1 MCIIVADMGRLFR
14 LVGLLFVGTMLVT
27 VAPAGAATL
36 GGKCAKAGAIQTTLS
51 VKYKCTKSGKSLK
64 WVRVASSA
72 TSSNTAVSKGV
83 NGPVGITSW
92 TTTVSP
98 NPVKPGAQFT
108 ITSIISCG
116 PIMSLTQ
123 SPRYPEMQAWST
135 AQGFTGARFG
145 VPVLSNGGNTATF
158 TGTAKAPVSPG
169 DIKVWTYARD
179 FGAPTGCTG
188 DLRNYKNSDGANF
201 VTLTVSNNAATNTTL
216 AGAVAKDGGSCTN
229 GGDKSTFSGGYF
241 ECRAISGGQYK
252 WFKLSAS
259 PTAVSVPTG
268 GSSLDACKLVEAR
281 INKFQPWNIGFPRGS
296 SDTPMLPSTGV
307 SNVQLIAVDF
317 SDAVGTPAE
326 LTAAD
331 TQISEYNKWF
341 EFTSKGALSFNWQYP
356 KRWLRM
362 SRPTQS
368 YALKKGDPATVLP
381 MAQEIV
387 SLADPFTD
395 FSNSDFVF
403 VLFPRTIRGLN
414 DGIGMANWRVETAEG
429 PVKNLF
435 GGAEYF
441 YNNNYELWSFWI
453 HEWGHPMG
461 LAGHSPRSNLSI
473 MDDQN
478 GKSVVLNVWD
488 TFFAGWMGADELYC
502 MPSTQST
509 LETQLIPLERLQRGM
524 RGVIVPISTTE
535 ALIVESHRAE
545 GWGTRLGAGTY
556 GVLTYYVD
564 TTKDTDRSGETQGI
578 VREAWS
584 KYVTPTTVD
593 TNPDPSNAL
602 RKLLLQGDSV
612 TYKGITVTLT
622 KTGDVDTVKIM
633 K

>member
-1 MCIIVADMGRLFR
+1 
-14 LVGLLFVGTMLVT
+14 
-27 VAPAGAATL
+27 
-36 GGKCAKAGAIQTTLS
+36 
-51 VKYKCTKSGKSLK
+51 
-64 WVRVASSA
+64 
-72 TSSNTAVSKGV
+72 
-83 NGPVGITSW
+83 
-92 TTTVSP
+92 
-98 NPVKPGAQFT
+98 
-108 ITSIISCG
+108 
-116 PIMSLTQ
+116 MSLTK

-135 AQGFTGARFG
+135 AQGFAGARFG

-158 TGTAKAPVSPG
+158 TGTATAPTSAG
-169 DIKVWTYARD
+169 EIKVWTYARD
-179 FGAPTGCTG
+179 FRSPNGCTG
-188 DLRNYKNSDGANF
+188 DLKNYKNSDGANF

-216 AGAVAKDGGSCTN
+216 AGAVAKDGEACTN
-229 GGDKSTFSGGYF
+229 KGDKSAVSGGYL
-241 ECRAISGGQYK
+241 ECRTISGNTSK
-252 WFKLSAS
+252 WFKLSSS
-259 PTAVSVPTG
+259 PSAVSVPTG
-268 GSSLDACKLVEAR
+268 GSSLEACKLTEAR

-296 SDTPMLPSTGV
+296 VDTPMLPSSGV
-307 SNVQLIAVDF
+307 SNIQLVAVDF
-317 SDAVGTPAE
+317 SDAVGTAEE

-341 EFTSKGALSFNWQYP
+341 AFTSKGSLSFNWQYP

-403 VLFPRTIRGLN
+403 VLFPKTIQGLN
-414 DGIGMANWRVETAEG
+414 DGIGMHNWRVETAEG

-441 YNNNYELWSFWI
+441 YKNSYELWSFWI

-478 GKSVVLNVWD
+478 GRSVVLNVWD

-524 RGVIVPISTTE
+524 RGVIVPISATE
-535 ALIVESHRAE
+535 ALVVESHRAE
-545 GWGTRLGAGTY
+545 GWGARLGAGTY
-556 GVLTYYVD
+556 GLLVYYVD

-584 KYVTPTTVD
+584 KYVTPTTVT

-602 RKLLLQGDSV
+602 NKLLLQGESV

-622 KTGDVDTVKIM
+622 KTGDVDTVRITK
-633 K
+633 